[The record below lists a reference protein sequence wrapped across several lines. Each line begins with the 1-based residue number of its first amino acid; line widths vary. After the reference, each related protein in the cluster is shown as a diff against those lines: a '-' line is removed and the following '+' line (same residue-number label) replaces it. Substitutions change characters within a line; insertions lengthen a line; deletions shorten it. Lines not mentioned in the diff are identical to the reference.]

1 MRLKSRNRSG
11 TRSSIS
17 PLCGSGDSGQ
27 KDPEIYL
34 KIAVMYPS
42 RVKVIYIRTIGSRK
56 RNRRLKTLQ
65 EEAAA
70 LGTEMQPEPGSD

>member
-1 MRLKSRNRSG
+1 
-11 TRSSIS
+11 
-17 PLCGSGDSGQ
+17 
-27 KDPEIYL
+27 
-34 KIAVMYPS
+34 MYPS